1 MKIAL
6 GTDHAGFAF
15 KERVKAFLPTLGHE
29 VVDFGTHDEE
39 SCDYPDFII
48 PAAAA
53 VARGDCARAI
63 VFGGL
68 GNGEAIAANK
78 IRGVR
83 CGLCWTVEA
92 ARLNRAHNDGNVLS
106 IGGRLVPEADL
117 LDIVRIWLA
126 TPFDGGRH
134 AARIAKLAD
143 LGTPADAGLAALFP
157 AR

>member
-39 SCDYPDFII
+39 SCDYPDFVI
-48 PAAAA
+48 PAASA
-53 VARGDCARAI
+53 VARG
-63 VFGGL
+63 
-68 GNGEAIAANK
+68 E
-78 IRGVR
+78 
-83 CGLCWTVEA
+83 CWTVEA

-106 IGGRLVPEADL
+106 IGGRLVPETDL
-117 LDIVRIWLA
+117 LDIVRTWLA

-143 LGTPADAGLAALFP
+143 LGTPADAGLAAFFP

>member
-1 MKIAL
+1 
-6 GTDHAGFAF
+6 
-15 KERVKAFLPTLGHE
+15 
-29 VVDFGTHDEE
+29 
-39 SCDYPDFII
+39 
-48 PAAAA
+48 
-53 VARGDCARAI
+53 
-63 VFGGL
+63 
-68 GNGEAIAANK
+68 
-78 IRGVR
+78 VR

-134 AARIAKLAD
+134 AARLAKLAD

>member
-6 GTDHAGFAF
+6 GTDHAGSAS

-29 VVDFGTHDEE
+29 VVDFGTHDEAP
-39 SCDYPDFII
+39 CDYPDFVI

-53 VARGDCARAI
+53 VARGECARAI
-63 VFGGL
+63 VFGGS

-117 LDIVRIWLA
+117 LDIVRTWLA

-134 AARIAKLAD
+134 AVRIAKLAD
-143 LGTPADAGLAALFP
+143 LGTPADAGLAARFP